1 MERIYIEKY
10 RCLTGEIVKV
20 ENFNEDDP
28 YIFIHYKGKRYRR
41 DKNIIGV
48 KLLPIVTI
56 DKTVEIRNCS
66 TGEILTV
73 RFCGISAE
81 KLYKRMGGSYYG
93 NSVKITYVGD
103 NINISNEILMISAV
117 SPLGKCLMNKS
128 TGDEL
133 TVPLPNNNF
142 EKYNIIKIYKD

>member
-1 MERIYIEKY
+1 MQCTLSKREQNSNAFSPIEVTLSGIVTSVRRWQAPKAQIPIER
-10 RCLTGEIVKV
+10 T
-20 ENFNEDDP
+20 
-28 YIFIHYKGKRYRR
+28 
-41 DKNIIGV
+41 
-48 KLLPIVTI
+48 LLPIVTI